1 MKKKHILL
9 PVVIFAAAVGIIVAV
24 SMMLADKKTDAPAM
38 PSESYRVE
46 FLNEHGLIVSPDVK
60 REEITIPEEFGDVYS
75 EYNELQ
81 IQQGFDLLPYKGRK
95 AVLYSYRV
103 LNYPMQSE
111 NVVADLIVCDGVL
124 IGCDVSLNEE
134 NGFVRPIINEG
145 V

>member
-1 MKKKHILL
+1 MSTR
-9 PVVIFAAAVGIIVAV
+9 PF
-24 SMMLADKKTDAPAM
+24 

-103 LNYPMQSE
+103 LNYPMHSE